1 VNRRSPILALLASL
15 ALPSGALA
23 AVPPN
28 HTTVVPPGDSG
39 ANQYVEV
46 IPTAGGGTPDSG
58 VRPSTH
64 RSAAAVSS
72 STLSTL
78 SHQGS
83 AGQQAAALALATA
96 PSTSA
101 STSATPQSRPSSGRP
116 HAARASSHRA
126 TGHSAAPATRP
137 PAPPAPPATGAMAPA
152 AAILHTATGTGG
164 GLGSVLPVL
173 LIALAAGGVGLAI
186 GQRRRHAA

>member
-1 VNRRSPILALLASL
+1 VNRRSLTLVLLASL

-58 VRPSTH
+58 VRTSTRH
-64 RSAAAVSS
+64 PAGAVSS

-78 SHQGS
+78 SHRGS
-83 AGQQAAALALATA
+83 AGTQAAALAVATA
-96 PSTSA
+96 PATSA
-101 STSATPQSRPSSGRP
+101 GTSVAPHPGATTGR
-116 HAARASSHRA
+116 HRAAPASSRRA
-126 TGHSAAPATRP
+126 THHSAAAATRP
-137 PAPPAPPATGAMAPA
+137 PAPPASGTMAPA

-186 GQRRRHAA
+186 GQRRRHTA